1 MMLTLPTGSR
11 LLVEAALRPAQG
23 SRFQP
28 TGFPALGPATY
39 QLHDGTR
46 MLLVESA
53 QSMAN
58 RLEQVMLEPGTAR
71 PVAMLAGLPY
81 VEVRRGDDVLTSSL
95 VEAHRLNSP
104 YILESADDGFR
115 ARLIEELQVA
125 DENAIDERRLASVL
139 AKFDPATL
147 LHGVFLAKKEIAGG
161 RFRLRRALSAFIEAR
176 DTEPV
181 VSGGVKNDHVNP
193 SGETSAGFGNVPF
206 TREEFT
212 ARTITA
218 YFNLDL
224 SQLAAYRLPDAVR
237 ELLIALALW
246 KVQRLLADGLRL
258 RTACDLEVE
267 AVRVTRPERYALPT
281 VTELEAALPGLI
293 AAATATGVFADPP
306 VTTVEWT
313 AGGSARAAKG
323 RRKVA
328 ATTTAS
334 DDESDA

>member
-1 MMLTLPTGSR
+1 MRLNLPSGSR
-11 LLVEAALRPAQG
+11 LLIEAALRPAQG

-28 TGFPALGPATY
+28 TGFPSLGPATY

-58 RLEQVMLEPGTAR
+58 RLEQVMIEPGTVG
-71 PVAMLAGLPY
+71 PVAMLTGLPY
-81 VEVRRGDDVLTSSL
+81 VEVRRGDEVITSSL

-104 YILESADDGFR
+104 YILEAADDAFR
-115 ARLIEELQVA
+115 VRLIDLLQVA
-125 DENAIDERRLASVL
+125 DESAIDERRLAAVL
-139 AKFDPATL
+139 ARFDPATL

-176 DTEPV
+176 DVETV
-181 VSGGVKNDHVNP
+181 MSGGVKNDHVNP
-193 SGETSAGFGNVPF
+193 SGEASAGFGNVPF

-224 SQLAAYRLPDAVR
+224 AQLAAYRLPDPLR
-237 ELLIALALW
+237 QLLTALALW

-267 AVRVTRPERYALPT
+267 SIRVTRPEEYVLPS
-281 VTELEAALPGLI
+281 VTELESALPSLI
-293 AAATATGVFADPP
+293 AESRAAGVFADPL
-306 VTTVEWT
+306 VTVVQWT
-313 AGGSARAAKG
+313 AGGSARTVKG
-323 RRKVA
+323 RRKAIAVVP
-328 ATTTAS
+328 
-334 DDESDA
+334 ESDGELGA